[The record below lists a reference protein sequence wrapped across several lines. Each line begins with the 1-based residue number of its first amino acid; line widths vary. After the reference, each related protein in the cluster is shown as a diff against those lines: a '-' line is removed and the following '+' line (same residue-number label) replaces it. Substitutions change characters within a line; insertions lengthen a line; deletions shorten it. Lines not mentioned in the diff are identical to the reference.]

1 MALRAVKTDE
11 EASATPLDQPIL
23 IELPGGTIE
32 DEPEDK
38 PERKAKTSKVEPSD
52 PDAKKLQEQLEAAQ
66 AAQRTSD
73 ERAAKS
79 ERDANERVARA
90 EREAADARKRTAAL
104 EGDVI
109 NGGLSASQSERDS
122 AKAAFKSAFEAG
134 DANAMADAQSRM
146 GRAEAK
152 ILSFE
157 SGAAEIAER
166 AETEKTQVRQE
177 PVRQNVDVN
186 TAIDTA
192 GNLLPAEKT
201 WLKAHPDAFMP
212 GPRNNEL
219 SVGYERAMKQ
229 GLVRGTDPYFE
240 YLEEFMGY
248 KSNQDDRSIS
258 VQAPPSRQER
268 GNDGRPSGNRITL
281 SPEQREIAKSLG
293 VSEIEYAKNVIKFE
307 EAKRADPEKYN
318 SRG

>member
-1 MALRAVKTDE
+1 MALRAVKTE
-11 EASATPLDQPIL
+11 EEIASIPQDQPIL
-23 IELPGGTIE
+23 IELPGGVID

-38 PERKAKTSKVEPSD
+38 KPSKTSKAEPSD
-52 PDAKKLQEQLEAAQ
+52 PDAKALQTQLEAAQ
-66 AAQRTSD
+66 AAQRAETA
-73 ERAAKS
+73 RADKA
-79 ERDANERVARA
+79 ERDAADRIAKA
-90 EREAADARKRTAAL
+90 ERDTADARKRSASL

-109 NGGLSASQSERDS
+109 NGGLSAAQSERDS
-122 AKAAFKSAFEAG
+122 AMAAFKSAFEAG
-134 DANAMADAQSRM
+134 DANGMATAQSKI

-166 AETEKTQVRQE
+166 AEVEKTQPRQVQQ
-177 PVRQNVDVN
+177 PQQHTDIN

-192 GNLLPAEKT
+192 ANLLPAEKT

-229 GLVRGTDPYFE
+229 GLVRGTEPYFE

-248 KSNQDDRSIS
+248 AKPDTNDRSTS
-258 VQAPPSRQER
+258 VQAPPSRNER
-268 GNDGRPSGNRITL
+268 GSDGRPSNNRITL

-293 VSEIEYAKNVIKFE
+293 VSEIEYAKNVVKFE
-307 EAKRADPEKYN
+307 QARRDDPDKY
-318 SRG
+318 R

>member
-1 MALRAVKTDE
+1 MALRAVKTE
-11 EASATPLDQPIL
+11 EEIASIPQDQPIL
-23 IELPGGTIE
+23 IELPGGVIE
-32 DEPEDK
+32 DEPGDK
-38 PERKAKTSKVEPSD
+38 KAAKTSKVEPSD
-52 PDAKKLQEQLEAAQ
+52 PDAKLLQTQLEAAQ
-66 AAQRTSD
+66 AAQLA
-73 ERAAKS
+73 EAARADKA
-79 ERDANERVARA
+79 ERDAADRVARA
-90 EREAADARKRTAAL
+90 ERDTADARKRTAAL

-109 NGGLSASQSERDS
+109 NGGLAAAQSERDS
-122 AKAAFKSAFEAG
+122 AMTAFKSAFEAG
-134 DANAMADAQSRM
+134 DANGMATAQSKI

-166 AETEKTQVRQE
+166 AETEKTQQPRQE
-177 PVRQNVDVN
+177 RQQNVDIN
-186 TAIDTA
+186 TAIDMA
-192 GNLLPAEKT
+192 ANLLPAEKT

-229 GLVRGTDPYFE
+229 GLVRGTESYFD

-248 KSNQDDRSIS
+248 AKPDTNDRSIS
-258 VQAPPSRQER
+258 VQAPPSRNER
-268 GNDGRPSGNRITL
+268 GGDGRPSNNRITL

-293 VSEIEYAKNVIKFE
+293 VSEIEYAKNVVKFE
-307 EAKRADPEKYN
+307 QARRDDPEKYS